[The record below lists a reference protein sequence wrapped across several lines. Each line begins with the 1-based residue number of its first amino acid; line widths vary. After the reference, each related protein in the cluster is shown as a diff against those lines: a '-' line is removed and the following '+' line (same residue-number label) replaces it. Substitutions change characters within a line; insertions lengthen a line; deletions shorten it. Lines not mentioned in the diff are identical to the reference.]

1 MSWGEKSCIHYGY
14 CSIEATINTCNKTCE
29 KYESKSVELSIE
41 MIASEKDPKCPY
53 CKESIYDVI
62 KQYFSEEGPPHDD
75 VFWIECGY
83 CEQEISIGVD
93 FANDGKDTTVL
104 YAYDSSGKLEM
115 FNYDLFRN
123 TQT

>member
-62 KQYFSEEGPPHDD
+62 KQYFPKRGRRMMTFSGLN
-75 VFWIECGY
+75 
-83 CEQEISIGVD
+83 
-93 FANDGKDTTVL
+93 ADTVNKK
-104 YAYDSSGKLEM
+104 Y
-115 FNYDLFRN
+115 
-123 TQT
+123 Q